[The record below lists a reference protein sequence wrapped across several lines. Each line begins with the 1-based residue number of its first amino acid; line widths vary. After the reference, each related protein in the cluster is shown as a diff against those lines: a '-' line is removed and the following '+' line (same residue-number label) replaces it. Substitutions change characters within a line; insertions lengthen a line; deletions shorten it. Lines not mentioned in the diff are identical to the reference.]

1 MELLDKKKFFGQL
14 TNLIIQAMIN
24 LFACSVIDMKI
35 LDPVFVDNFEN
46 PKTFYVVH
54 PLTILLTIEYE
65 NN

>member
-1 MELLDKKKFFGQL
+1 MELLNKKKFGQL
-14 TNLIIQAMIN
+14 TNLIKQAMIN

-35 LDPVFVDNFEN
+35 LGPVFVDNFEN
-46 PKTFYVVH
+46 PKTLYVVH